1 MLLRKIRI
9 PKSNMRVR
17 RNSSVSAK
25 IEFRKALVAKFGV
38 EDPWILDCFCG
49 SGVMHR
55 EAYGSTN
62 NYLGLDLKYYN
73 DDRRTIVCD
82 NQRMLRQLDL
92 EGYDL
97 FDLDA
102 YGTPM
107 TAYFLICNRFR
118 WSLRDKIAFV
128 MTDGSGLNAKYN
140 NLSQELFNY
149 IQISRHLKTR
159 FQHEEMD
166 TILFMAI
173 LKGVET
179 LKGKIRDLEVIGK
192 DHRSFSGVPLR
203 YISFIVEKLND

>member
-1 MLLRKIRI
+1 MRRKIKI
-9 PKSNMRVR
+9 LKSNMRVR

-25 IEFRKALVAKFGV
+25 IEFRKALMSKIGI

-49 SGVMHR
+49 SGVMHK
-55 EAYGSTN
+55 EAYSSTN
-62 NYLGLDLKYYN
+62 NYLGLDLKYYS

-82 NQRMLRQLDL
+82 NKRMLRQIDL
-92 EGYDL
+92 EGYDI

-107 TAYFLICNRFR
+107 PAFTIICDRFR
-118 WSLRDKIAFV
+118 WTLKDKIAFV

-166 TILFMAI
+166 TILFMSI